1 MSKQIIS
8 VVLYGLFG
16 QGKSSIANMFIQGEI
31 RQNDNMFEIND
42 GVVGASATINFSK
55 NDDFMV
61 YDTIG
66 VGETVYG
73 KVPHKEAVRDKKL
86 FYYLSERSLNA
97 EKKILSSLSLIVSRN
112 GEEDDDNDAAVQ
124 RRKRTNSLEQFTKEL
139 LKNNF
144 KETLNSPIVGSA
156 YQLISSGV
164 HYKLGKTNVAKERLF
179 DVVTGAAA
187 GVACVGVF
195 RVGVKGVTSI
205 ILFGL
210 PGHGKSSIANM
221 LIQGDIYHE
230 GNAFEIN
237 DSMQSVSAT
246 IKSKTNKEFIVYDTI
261 GISETYFGN
270 VPHKEAIQMTRD
282 YFSKCE
288 DSLNYVIYVKKK
300 SRFSEEDHN
309 MFKLFKE
316 IFMGN
321 EKNFLIIITESD
333 QDWVNNNMT
342 ILRKHFE
349 NYPIIPVDFP
359 CSEDGDDIIQ
369 RKIRLVPQFHDGLSQ
384 AMIKCPASIRPT
396 AIP

>member
-86 FYYLSERSLNA
+86 FYYLSETLTKNFGEYPIIPIDFPCS
-97 EKKILSSLSLIVSRN
+97 
-112 GEEDDDNDAAVQ
+112 EEDDDNDAAVQ
-124 RRKRTNSLEQFTKEL
+124 RL
-139 LKNNF
+139 LSSKMRLKKGSSQTQIPGF
-144 KETLNSPIVGSA
+144 MEETLLAEI
-156 YQLISSGV
+156 YIIL
-164 HYKLGKTNVAKERLF
+164 KLFVSRNLYLEK
-179 DVVTGAAA
+179 
-187 GVACVGVF
+187 
-195 RVGVKGVTSI
+195 TSI

-333 QDWVNNNMT
+333 QDW
-342 ILRKHFE
+342 
-349 NYPIIPVDFP
+349 
-359 CSEDGDDIIQ
+359 
-369 RKIRLVPQFHDGLSQ
+369 
-384 AMIKCPASIRPT
+384 
-396 AIP
+396 